1 MQIISSGDDVG
12 VRECNRK
19 IRLLKDKYNEVTQ
32 KAGLDAH
39 YDRMSVVKG
48 ETIKNVYTD
57 LMAAAKTDWS
67 NTTPIIH
74 STKEQAELL
83 KYAQSKGLEIYN
95 IQKFDGDSEL
105 LKEQI
110 DIIADMRS
118 EYNLTSKLTITFD
131 SMPDDDFASTNGK
144 RINFNTKCL
153 RNREIT
159 NKILSADNTLAAND
173 ISGIATH
180 EVGHLISKKY
190 GEKGLEIASKAY
202 YNVYGEQI
210 SSNGMLSVLEKELSI
225 YASENSTDKEGI
237 RFNTKHYKEVI
248 PEALSKNKTNPN
260 AFTREFVKILKEVV
274 M

>member
-1 MQIISSGDDVG
+1 MFKAAGDEIG

-19 IRLLKDKYNEVTQ
+19 IRLYKDKYNEITE
-32 KAGLDAH
+32 KAGLNAH
-39 YDRMSVVKG
+39 YDRMNVVKG
-48 ETIKNVYTD
+48 GNAGNVHTD

-67 NTTPIIH
+67 QTTPIIH
-74 STKEQAELL
+74 NSEEQAELI
-83 KYAQSKGLEIYN
+83 KYAQSKGIEIYN

-110 DIIADMRS
+110 DIISNMRS
-118 EYNLTSKLTITFD
+118 EYKLTGKLTITFD
-131 SMPDDDFASTNGK
+131 SMADDDFASTNGK

-159 NKILSADNTLAAND
+159 NEILSADNTLAAND

-202 YNVYGEQI
+202 YNI
-210 SSNGMLSVLEKELSI
+210 NGKQVTLDIMPSVLEKELSL
-225 YASENSTDKEGI
+225 YASESSADKEGT
-237 RFNTKHYKEVI
+237 RFNAKHYKEVI
-248 PEALSKNKTNPN
+248 PEALSKNQTNPN
-260 AFTREFVKILKEVV
+260 AFTNEFVKLLKEVV
-274 M
+274 L